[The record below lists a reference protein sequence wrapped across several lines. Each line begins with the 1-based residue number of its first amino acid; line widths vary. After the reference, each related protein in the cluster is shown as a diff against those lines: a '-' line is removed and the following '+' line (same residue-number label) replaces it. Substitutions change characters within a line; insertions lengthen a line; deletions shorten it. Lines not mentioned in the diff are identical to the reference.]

1 MKVKLEEGYKMSDV
15 FDKIINGEIP
25 SYKVYEDEDV
35 LAFLDLTQAT
45 PGHTLVVPK
54 KHVADIYEYDEELAA
69 RVLGV
74 LPKIARAI
82 KASDDRIIG
91 LNIINNNG
99 EAAGQSVFHSH
110 FHLLPRYVDDGY
122 DIPVLD
128 NSDKMTEEIYQER
141 AQKIAEQFERD

>member
-1 MKVKLEEGYKMSDV
+1 MSDV
-15 FDKIINGEIP
+15 FDKIIDGEIP
-25 SYKVYEDEDV
+25 SYKVYEDDDV

-54 KHVADIYEYDEELAA
+54 KHVANIYEYDDELAVC
-69 RVLGV
+69 VLGI

-82 KASDDRIIG
+82 KASDDKIIG

-110 FHLLPRYVDDGY
+110 FHLVPRYIDDKF
-122 DIPVLD
+122 DIPVVD
-128 NSDKMTEEIYQER
+128 NSEKMTDTIYQER
-141 AQKIAEQFERD
+141 AKKIAAQFEKD

>member
-1 MKVKLEEGYKMSDV
+1 MSDV
-15 FDKIINGEIP
+15 FDKIIDGEIP
-25 SYKVYEDEDV
+25 SYKVYEDDDV

-54 KHVADIYEYDEELAA
+54 KHVANIYEYDDELAV
-69 RVLGV
+69 RVLGI

-82 KASDDRIIG
+82 KASDDKIIG

-110 FHLLPRYVDDGY
+110 FHLVPRYIDDKF
-122 DIPVLD
+122 DIPVVD
-128 NSDKMTEEIYQER
+128 NSEKMTDTIYQER
-141 AQKIAEQFERD
+141 AKKIAAQFEKD

>member
-110 FHLLPRYVDDGY
+110 IHLIPRYGSDDGFAMKFT
-122 DIPVLD
+122 DH
-128 NSDKMTEEIYQER
+128 SKQMTEEKYKEIQ
-141 AQKIAEQFERD
+141 QSIIDQFK

>member
-25 SYKVYEDEDV
+25 SYKVYEDDDV

-91 LNIINNNG
+91 LNIINNN
-99 EAAGQSVFHSH
+99 
-110 FHLLPRYVDDGY
+110 
-122 DIPVLD
+122 
-128 NSDKMTEEIYQER
+128 EIGRASCRER
-141 AQKIAEQFERD
+141 V

>member
-1 MKVKLEEGYKMSDV
+1 MSDV
-15 FDKIINGEIP
+15 FDKIIDGEIP
-25 SYKVYEDEDV
+25 SYKVYEDDDV

-54 KHVADIYEYDEELAA
+54 KHVANIYEYDDELAA
-69 RVLGV
+69 RVLGI

-82 KASDDRIIG
+82 KASDDKIIG

-110 FHLLPRYVDDGY
+110 FHLVPRYIDDKF
-122 DIPVLD
+122 DIPVVD
-128 NSDKMTEEIYQER
+128 NSEKMTDTIYQER
-141 AQKIAEQFERD
+141 AKKIAAQFEKD